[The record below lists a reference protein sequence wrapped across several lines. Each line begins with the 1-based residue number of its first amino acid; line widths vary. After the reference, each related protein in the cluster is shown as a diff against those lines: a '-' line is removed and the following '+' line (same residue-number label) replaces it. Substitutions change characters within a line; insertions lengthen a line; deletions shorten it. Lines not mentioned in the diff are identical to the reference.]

1 MTHDQLI
8 VAQSEAFT
16 ILRDLMHMKADDPRP
31 QRIINTIKQTA
42 MAILR
47 LKPIDRNDARSKQ
60 PAVTEIAPKRTAT
73 QTAPPQLEP
82 RAADPD
88 PTAHLSDEQFTE
100 LLTHLPDLNPT
111 TDKRRMRLA
120 RYLARFHLGVT
131 PDVKAAIFA
140 RADRLGEALQR
151 ELSARARVA

>member
-16 ILRDLMHMKADDPRP
+16 ILRDLMHLKADDPRP

-47 LKPIDRNDARSKQ
+47 LKPLTPAATDRSPVAGSASKVRESAQ
-60 PAVTEIAPKRTAT
+60 PAETNPKSAS
-73 QTAPPQLEP
+73 EP
-82 RAADPD
+82 READ

-100 LLTHLPDLNPT
+100 LLTHLPDLNPA

-131 PDVKAAIFA
+131 PEIKLAIIERAAHLTSSTQRK
-140 RADRLGEALQR
+140 RAA
-151 ELSARARVA
+151 